1 MHPCVVQRLHSL
13 AVRIARVRLLHVHV
27 VHHIAIA
34 LHSRRIR
41 VLVVHVVIH
50 GLLLLRRVCVLLN
63 MGIHISPTPHPHASL
78 LRISAIHVGLVRR
91 VVGIP
96 LHITPLSRT
105 HSERHHRHAGLL
117 SVHHPRRLLRGL
129 VHLRRSRHARRG
141 GVHHGSRVVA
151 VGRGCVLSCRG
162 HLLVRGV
169 GRHAGSYASSCTF
182 SGTGSVVVI
191 IDVWRITVHAG
202 VEGVLERECL
212 VTRVRRRNRSR
223 ASRSRPLQLTPPPL
237 LYPRSSAAQRAHS
250 QCSQQSRGS
259 QASQASQA
267 SQGSSHSRAQAPRR
281 SWSRRRCRR

>member
-1 MHPCVVQRLHSL
+1 MEVPLLIGQTRSKYPVKNLVQILLITHPLRIYLGVVLVIIVPMVLLLHAHILHHSPVPL
-13 AVRIARVRLLHVHV
+13 HGGRVRF
-27 VHHIAIA
+27 
-34 LHSRRIR
+34 
-41 VLVVHVVIH
+41 
-50 GLLLLRRVCVLLN
+50 LLRNGTRCLLD
-63 MGIHISPTPHPHASL
+63 MGIHISPTPHSHASL

-169 GRHAGSYASSCTF
+169 GRHAGSYGSSCTF

-202 VEGVLERECL
+202 VEGVLEREWL
-212 VTRVRRRNRSR
+212 VIRVPRRNRSR

-237 LYPRSSAAQRAHS
+237 AYPRSSAAQRAWWVW
-250 QCSQQSRGS
+250 
-259 QASQASQA
+259 
-267 SQGSSHSRAQAPRR
+267 R
-281 SWSRRRCRR
+281 SAEAWA